1 MKSLRVSRWLWMIFL
16 LYLVGCSTQSY
27 RVLKSE
33 DLVTEINLSPER
45 ILLECESL
53 HDAPE
58 PGLYGFMMHVL
69 DEENTVLTI
78 AQGNTI
84 GKSDCDRRLEK
95 IGRILKQG
103 KKIYLGGFGE
113 LKKPREIGKGYIF
126 PEVGTFYGNGR
137 SLGFEVIANEFGSC
151 YDAYSG
157 DQHPCP
163 REPFV
168 LKFLK

>member
-1 MKSLRVSRWLWMIFL
+1 MKSLRASNWPWIVL
-16 LYLVGCSTQSY
+16 LLSLVGCATRSY
-27 RVLKSE
+27 RVLTSE
-33 DLVTEINLSPER
+33 DSVTEINLAPSR

-53 HDAPE
+53 NDASE
-58 PGLYGFMMHVL
+58 PGLYGFMMHVI
-69 DEENTVLTI
+69 DDENTVFTI

-95 IGRILKQG
+95 IGRILKHG

-113 LKKPREIGKGYIF
+113 LKKPREKGKAYIF
-126 PEVGTFYGNGR
+126 PGIGTFYGNGR

-163 REPFV
+163 REPFA
-168 LKFLK
+168 LEF